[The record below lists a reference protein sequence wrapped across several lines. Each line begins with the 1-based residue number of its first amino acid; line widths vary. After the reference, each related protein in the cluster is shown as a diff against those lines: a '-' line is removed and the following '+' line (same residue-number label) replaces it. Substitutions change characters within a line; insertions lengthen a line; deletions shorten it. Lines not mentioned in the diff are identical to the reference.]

1 MEPHAIELHGL
12 AKSFRVPHGVV
23 EAVRG
28 VDLSVAAGETVALL
42 GPNGAGKSTTIDILL
57 GLTPPDAGTVTVLGR
72 APRAAVEGGL
82 IGVMLQ
88 SGTLIRNLAVRELV
102 GLAASVYADP
112 MDVDDALDLAGIR
125 ELADR
130 RTEKLSGGEAQRA
143 RFAVALVGNPRL
155 LVLDEPTAGLDVE
168 GRRAFWSAVRGFA
181 SRGRTVLFA
190 THYLEEADAY
200 ADRAVLLAAGRV
212 VADGPTS
219 EIRARVGRRTIT
231 ATLPGKDVTAL
242 LELPGV
248 VGAERHGDAVRLS
261 CTDSDLA
268 IRALLQRYPTARDI
282 DIAVAKLEEAFLE
295 LTAEP
300 REVA

>member
-102 GLAASVYADP
+102 ALAASVYADP

-282 DIAVAKLEEAFLE
+282 EIAVAKLEEAFLE